1 MPSYR
6 LTYDD
11 FGHPWLHEEI
21 SGDLTEGRTPRKPT
35 ANGDAWSFSPGAS
48 DYTEPARDDRPRSTP
63 FQFAPEV
70 SA

>member
-21 SGDLTEGRTPRKPT
+21 SGCFPEGRSHPEPNATS
-35 ANGDAWSFSPGAS
+35 DAWSFSPGAS